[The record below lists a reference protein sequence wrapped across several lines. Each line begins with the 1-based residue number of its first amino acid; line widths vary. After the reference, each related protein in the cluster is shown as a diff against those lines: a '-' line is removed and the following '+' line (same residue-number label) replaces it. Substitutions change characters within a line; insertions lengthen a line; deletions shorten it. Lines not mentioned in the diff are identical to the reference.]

1 MSKAHMLFC
10 LVQGG
15 VLPYRLF
22 SDNLPHLTKSSR
34 MSQNRKS
41 RVRSRL
47 REVDAVIEAV
57 KTSGV
62 QLKAL
67 VG

>member
-1 MSKAHMLFC
+1 
-10 LVQGG
+10 
-15 VLPYRLF
+15 
-22 SDNLPHLTKSSR
+22 